1 MFSFNLTTLLD
12 QNKKNNK
19 HMYAS
24 IYNSTR
30 IVPIDIKNMIG
41 WLIRTETYILNIIY
55 VDTISP
61 LSDNFKNPHII
72 KKNFGIDEFSH
83 PFSLTTAVYHI
94 DNLFSLND
102 PNTLFFLKNLRNTLF
117 IFNSGGFNSW
127 KEISN
132 KINKNSGLTVR
143 GGSKNIRSL
152 ISPLQFRLCQT
163 LLTMNI
169 KVNDIISGFYTD
181 EDNRF
186 NSLDKKLFNNP
197 KRSYHTISNN
207 FKPYNKSFPLN
218 SYNRSWFYNQ
228 NSKKN
233 IRLFS
238 TFSDEILDICKKN
251 SNLDSLFN
259 SAIYD
264 RLNVIINSDNDNHT
278 KQLKLEEEL
287 INYNKNAFDKLKT
300 SPNLFYGDTG
310 LKFLLETIKLLE
322 NDLEDCKKDSRIF
335 TKNFKD
341 VIYELDN
348 STIVS
353 IVLSTVIPSI
363 YKYRDS
369 TDSNKIIKLY
379 PIYKKI
385 GSKLVFCYIE
395 KMYDKYKNHVK
406 SFSTPFKFN
415 ININPTPSEFEFDI
429 DTSLESFSKNIKD
442 IFDSHEEYYIKLG
455 FKLVLFFSDRSG
467 LFSIEN
473 EIINKEHTIAQLI
486 PADNLDEKIINYLS
500 NDDSTYPMVCSPDDW
515 EISIT
520 KNEYKIIKQ
529 GGFLSQNFKKN
540 KFIQSNPKNKGLTK
554 LYNDHIVNT
563 INYIQSINYII
574 NKDVLKIILKNI
586 NLGIL
591 DDLILLNIHPETSNI
606 MKLISKKEK
615 SLVKSIL
622 KHNTKSYIDRI
633 ILTNAIL
640 YRNSDLF
647 FPVFIDFRGRLYTST
662 PSFSFQGSELIKS
675 LLLFKKGFVLN
686 ESGLKSLKL
695 YIASCYGYDKISN
708 IDKIKWVDDNI
719 DKIIDIDNNFWLN
732 GKNIL
737 LSLASSLEMKK
748 YLENPLNFKSNLPI
762 YIDATCNG
770 ITASF
775 IND

>member
-1 MFSFNLTTLLD
+1 
-12 QNKKNNK
+12 
-19 HMYAS
+19 
-24 IYNSTR
+24 
-30 IVPIDIKNMIG
+30 
-41 WLIRTETYILNIIY
+41 
-55 VDTISP
+55 
-61 LSDNFKNPHII
+61 
-72 KKNFGIDEFSH
+72 
-83 PFSLTTAVYHI
+83 
-94 DNLFSLND
+94 
-102 PNTLFFLKNLRNTLF
+102 
-117 IFNSGGFNSW
+117 
-127 KEISN
+127 
-132 KINKNSGLTVR
+132 
-143 GGSKNIRSL
+143 
-152 ISPLQFRLCQT
+152 
-163 LLTMNI
+163 
-169 KVNDIISGFYTD
+169 
-181 EDNRF
+181 
-186 NSLDKKLFNNP
+186 
-197 KRSYHTISNN
+197 
-207 FKPYNKSFPLN
+207 
-218 SYNRSWFYNQ
+218 
-228 NSKKN
+228 
-233 IRLFS
+233 
-238 TFSDEILDICKKN
+238 
-251 SNLDSLFN
+251 
-259 SAIYD
+259 
-264 RLNVIINSDNDNHT
+264 
-278 KQLKLEEEL
+278 
-287 INYNKNAFDKLKT
+287 
-300 SPNLFYGDTG
+300 
-310 LKFLLETIKLLE
+310 
-322 NDLEDCKKDSRIF
+322 
-335 TKNFKD
+335 
-341 VIYELDN
+341 
-348 STIVS
+348 
-353 IVLSTVIPSI
+353 
-363 YKYRDS
+363 
-369 TDSNKIIKLY
+369 
-379 PIYKKI
+379 
-385 GSKLVFCYIE
+385 
-395 KMYDKYKNHVK
+395 
-406 SFSTPFKFN
+406 
-415 ININPTPSEFEFDI
+415 
-429 DTSLESFSKNIKD
+429 
-442 IFDSHEEYYIKLG
+442 
-455 FKLVLFFSDRSG
+455 
-467 LFSIEN
+467 
-473 EIINKEHTIAQLI
+473 
-486 PADNLDEKIINYLS
+486 
-500 NDDSTYPMVCSPDDW
+500 MVCSPDDW

-770 ITASF
+770 LQHLSSM
-775 IND
+775 INDIGLAKRVNIYKSSDNDIPEDIYSTMITFIKAKISKSAAKQL